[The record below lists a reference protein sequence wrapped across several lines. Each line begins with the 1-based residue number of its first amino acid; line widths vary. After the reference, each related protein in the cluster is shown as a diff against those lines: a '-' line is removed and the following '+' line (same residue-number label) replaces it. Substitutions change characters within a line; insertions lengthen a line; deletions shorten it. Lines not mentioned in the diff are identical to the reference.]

1 MKILVVCQYYYPEP
15 VRINDVCEEL
25 VRMGN
30 EVTVITDIPNYPMG
44 EVYKGYEEKN
54 RRNEKINGVNIK
66 RCFTIP
72 RKKGTFMRIL
82 NYYSFAISST
92 IFCSHLK
99 EDYDVVLVNQLSP
112 VMMAYGAI
120 KYKRKHNK
128 KLLLYCLDIWPESL
142 KVGGIKEKSIIFKLF
157 HWISKRIYKSCDKIL
172 ITSKSFKEYLM
183 REFGIKEEMIDYLP
197 QYAESFF
204 KKDDCKKNKD
214 KNLDLM
220 FAGNLGITQS
230 LDTIIDA
237 AVILKER
244 KNIFFHFVGDGIES
258 KRLIDKVEK
267 LNLKNVIFHGRKK
280 VEEMPKYYS
289 LADAMLVTLEG
300 NNAVSSTIPGKVQT
314 YMAAGKPI
322 IGAID
327 GETKIV
333 IEESKCGFCGKADD
347 AIEFAKNIIRFDEY
361 KNKEQLGNNSYKYY
375 EKNYKKEKYIKKL
388 IEELNNCKGDFLNE

>member
-25 VRMGN
+25 VKMGN

-44 EVYKGYEEKN
+44 EIYKGYEGKN
-54 RRNEKINGVNIK
+54 KRSEKINGVNIK

-72 RKKGTFMRIL
+72 RKKGTFMRLL

-92 IFCSHLK
+92 IYCSHLK

-112 VMMAYGAI
+112 VMMASGAI

-183 REFGIKEEMIDYLP
+183 REFLIEEKNIDYLP
-197 QYAESFF
+197 QYAENFF
-204 KKDDCKKNKD
+204 KKNDCKKIENN
-214 KNLDLM
+214 NLDLM
-220 FAGNLGITQS
+220 FAGNLGVTQS

-237 AVILKER
+237 AVILRER
-244 KNIFFHFVGDGIES
+244 KNIYFHFVGDGIEL
-258 KRLIDKVEK
+258 KRLMDKVEK
-267 LNLKNVIFHGRKK
+267 MDLKNVVFHGRKK

-289 LADAMLVTLEG
+289 FADAMLVTLEG
-300 NNAVSSTIPGKVQT
+300 NSAVSSTIPGKVQT

-347 AIEFAKNIIRFDEY
+347 ANELANNILKFDKY
-361 KNKEQLGNNSYKYY
+361 KNKEQLGINSYNYY
-375 EKNYKKEKYIKKL
+375 EKKYKKEKYMKKL
-388 IEELNNCKGDFLNE
+388 VEELIKCKGEFDNE